1 MEIFTLSFF
10 AALLSLVA
18 IDLVLAGDNAVVI
31 AMAARNLPEKV
42 RRRAMLIGT
51 GGAVVIR
58 ALMTMAAVW
67 LLSVPYLQA
76 VGGIILLP
84 IALKLLM
91 PSDKTED
98 VDAAD
103 NFWAAVKTIIVADAA
118 MGIDNVLAIAG
129 ASGGSFLLVVIG
141 LLISVPVIIGGSTII
156 GKAMDRW
163 PVLVY
168 IGSGILAWTAG
179 SMVMHDS
186 IIGGMII
193 GAFGGLAVYAVPS
206 VAVALICLTGWLRR
220 SRSCKS

>member
-91 PSDKTED
+91 PSE
-98 VDAAD
+98 
-103 NFWAAVKTIIVADAA
+103 
-118 MGIDNVLAIAG
+118 
-129 ASGGSFLLVVIG
+129 
-141 LLISVPVIIGGSTII
+141 
-156 GKAMDRW
+156 
-163 PVLVY
+163 
-168 IGSGILAWTAG
+168 
-179 SMVMHDS
+179 
-186 IIGGMII
+186 
-193 GAFGGLAVYAVPS
+193 
-206 VAVALICLTGWLRR
+206 
-220 SRSCKS
+220 

>member
-1 MEIFTLSFF
+1 
-10 AALLSLVA
+10 
-18 IDLVLAGDNAVVI
+18 
-31 AMAARNLPEKV
+31 
-42 RRRAMLIGT
+42 MLIGT

-141 LLISVPVIIGGSTII
+141 LLISVPIIIGGSTII

-193 GAFGGLAVYAVPS
+193 GVFGGLVVYAVPS

>member
-76 VGGIILLP
+76 VGGIILLT

-103 NFWAAVKTIIVADAA
+103 NFWTAVKTIIVADAA

-141 LLISVPVIIGGSTII
+141 LLISVPIIIGGSTII

-193 GAFGGLAVYAVPS
+193 GVFGGLVVYAVPS

>member
-103 NFWAAVKTIIVADAA
+103 NFWTAVKTIIVADAA

-141 LLISVPVIIGGSTII
+141 LLISVPIIIGGSTSI

-193 GAFGGLAVYAVPS
+193 GVFGGLVVYAVPS